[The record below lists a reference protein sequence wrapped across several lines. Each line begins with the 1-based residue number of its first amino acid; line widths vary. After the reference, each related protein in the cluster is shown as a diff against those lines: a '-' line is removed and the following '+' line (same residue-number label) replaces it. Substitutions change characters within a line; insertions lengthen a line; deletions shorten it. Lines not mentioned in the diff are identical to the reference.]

1 MHFTRTIL
9 SLLIVTLLFTA
20 CVSRKGKQAHRDVA
34 VRDVTQG
41 VQNEPESVLI
51 QKRGQITSSTYDEE
65 VKLYSYTFMP
75 QDSSQSLTF
84 YYDQVLQYSTDR
96 ILDIDVLDNYLVR
109 AIPYESQSEELSETQ
124 HVIKHTKHNDKI
136 PPAYEINI
144 DTF

>member
-9 SLLIVTLLFTA
+9 SLLIVTLLLTA
-20 CVSRKGKQAHRDVA
+20 CAAKGKQAHRDVA
-34 VRDVTQG
+34 VRDVIQG
-41 VQNEPESVLI
+41 AQKSVLI

-65 VKLYSYTFMP
+65 VKLYSYTFIP
-75 QDSSQSLTF
+75 QDSSQSFTF